1 MNRIKRLNEF
11 LAAEPA
17 VKPTIKPATPRPATP
32 RPQRP
37 SHPGRPS
44 IRPGEEEQ
52 GKPMAEYMEVID
64 LFFDELKMI
73 QDTPEGAK
81 MIKKL
86 HQKYA

>member
-11 LAAEPA
+11 VANQPTT
-17 VKPTIKPATPRPATP
+17 KPTTGPTKPATP

-37 SHPGRPS
+37 AHPGRPS

-52 GKPMAEYMEVID
+52 GKPMAEYVEVID
-64 LFFDELKMI
+64 LFFEELENIM
-73 QDTPEGAK
+73 DTPEGAK